1 MNIRQLKFFCL
12 AASTGTFSAAAQKEG
27 VTVQAVSKSIHEL
40 EEELGGPL
48 FARAGKGVRLTPLG
62 ETILEPARDAMTSF
76 ELVERAARSWDT
88 AVCGR
93 SDLRL
98 ALVTPPFSKHE
109 FICGV
114 IARLMTRS
122 LGISTQLS
130 ISVGSRAYAN
140 LMAGALDALFTVG
153 RLSAPQCSCV
163 QIGSVM
169 PGVFLGRNHPLRKK
183 PMLSFA
189 DLEPYPAL
197 WSEEIDGFNDTVL
210 VTCRKAGLASPL
222 VPIDTNEGVVDF
234 LESQNGF
241 IMGINL
247 KALSIRPFA
256 MMHDVD
262 PADAPSIPVCL
273 VTRAGQRRTEVERL
287 RQFTSSEFSLMKR
300 LFNADKTMS
309 GY

>member
-12 AASTGTFSAAAQKEG
+12 AASAGTFSAAAQEEG
-27 VTVQAVSKSIHEL
+27 VSVQAVSKSIHEL

-48 FARAGKGVRLTPLG
+48 FTRAGKGMRLTPLG
-62 ETILEPARDAMTSF
+62 ETILGPAQEAVTSF
-76 ELVERAARSWDT
+76 GLVERAARSWNT
-88 AVCGR
+88 ATCGR

-122 LGISTQLS
+122 LGISTRLS
-130 ISVGSRAYAN
+130 VSVGSKAYAQ
-140 LMAGALDALFTVG
+140 LMAGTLDALFTVG
-153 RLSAPQCSCV
+153 RLSAPHCSCV
-163 QIGSVM
+163 PIGSVM

-183 PMLSFA
+183 RTLSFA

-197 WSEEIDGFNDTVL
+197 WSEDIDGFNDTVL

-222 VPIDTNEGVVDF
+222 VSVDTNEGVVDF
-234 LESQNGF
+234 LENQNGF

-273 VTRAGQRRTEVERL
+273 VTHAEQRRTEVERL
-287 RQFTSSEFSLMKR
+287 RQFTCSEFSLMRK
-300 LFNADKTMS
+300 LLNAEGTIT